1 MFQLSVVDHIRL
13 SFGHV
18 IQSYRVQ
25 SLAAER
31 LAHRAW
37 LFKTTLLALLGLAAL
52 VSAGLLVTTSRSL
65 QVAAAVLAVVGFI
78 GYAAHLALGL
88 DERVQEHRTC
98 ATKFWLIGEKY
109 RALLTEIQ
117 DGLLDAAQV
126 RERRDSLIDEVHAAY
141 GQSRDAGA
149 VRLALSPAA
158 AALWSD
164 VDAFLPESAQRRN
177 QTAA

>member
-18 IQSYRVQ
+18 IQSYRVH
-25 SLAAER
+25 SSAAEH

-37 LFKTTLLALLGLAAL
+37 LFKTTLLALLGLGVL
-52 VSAGLLVTTSRSL
+52 VSAGLVVNTSRAL
-65 QVAAAVLAVVGFI
+65 QVTATVLAVVGFV
-78 GYAAHLALGL
+78 GYATHLALGL

-98 ATKFWLIGEKY
+98 ATRFWLIGEKY

-117 DGLLDAAQV
+117 DGLLDVPQL

-141 GQSRDAGA
+141 GQSRDLGA
-149 VRLALSPAA
+149 VRLALSPAD

-177 QTAA
+177 PTAA